1 MGHHSCCNKQKV
13 KRGLWSPEED
23 EKLINYIST
32 YGHGCWSSVPRLA
45 GLQRCGKSCRL
56 RWINY
61 LRPDLKRGSFSP
73 QEAALIIELH
83 LILGNRWAQIAKY
96 LPGRTDNEVKNFW
109 NSSIKKK
116 IISRACFSDHLSAII
131 SSNIPADP
139 NTAPFDHQT
148 LFSLNPSY
156 NNNVILDQA
165 GIISAGTSSSSPSSF
180 LQAAQ
185 MMDQNGNLVLPV
197 MPSAPPPSDPAAAA
211 WFLGQQPQ
219 NLEHNY
225 SIFSAAANN
234 DHIAPP
240 DFDMMLFP
248 AMPKL
253 CEMIKA
259 GGDAGENM
267 PIASSSSSSSSSAVV
282 AAAAHGGDL
291 VFPASSLPC
300 YPSGC
305 NARDLQ
311 VAAGYEME
319 QTDTIILPSF
329 PLPPPP
335 SSLSPPLSLSPVS
348 YSGQSGNQLII
359 TYQS

>member
-1 MGHHSCCNKQKV
+1 MSDISKIFRRNERDEKNFLFPNGDGEYVTRDIVIAKV

-116 IISRACFSDHLSAII
+116 IISRACFSDHLSAAI

-148 LFSLNPSY
+148 LYSLNPNY
-156 NNNVILDQA
+156 NNLILHTTHHHQVLQDQA
-165 GIISAGTSSSSPSSF
+165 AGLISTAGTTSSSSPSSY
-180 LQAAQ
+180 LQAAAHQ
-185 MMDQNGNLVLPV
+185 MIDQNGNLVLP
-197 MPSAPPPSDPAAAA
+197 MMPSDPA

-219 NLEHNY
+219 NLEHN
-225 SIFSAAANN
+225 FL
-234 DHIAPP
+234 H
-240 DFDMMLFP
+240 
-248 AMPKL
+248 
-253 CEMIKA
+253 
-259 GGDAGENM
+259 
-267 PIASSSSSSSSSAVV
+267 
-282 AAAAHGGDL
+282 
-291 VFPASSLPC
+291 
-300 YPSGC
+300 
-305 NARDLQ
+305 LQ
-311 VAAGYEME
+311 RCC
-319 QTDTIILPSF
+319 
-329 PLPPPP
+329 
-335 SSLSPPLSLSPVS
+335 
-348 YSGQSGNQLII
+348 
-359 TYQS
+359 